1 MSDATKSRMYIKQDR
16 RDKVRRRQRQHQHTT
31 TTTSTHKWRRRQ
43 QQQQHNVDVN
53 TQWWRRHTST
63 ATTTHD
69 VNNNTTTMTST
80 HNEDDDNN
88 KKSNDNNNTTTRSF
102 VDRPTDQTPVATN
115 LCLFIEILDDAN
127 CCCRSNVSTL
137 SEQGRLS
144 ARLYLML
151 TSSYQHNETFYIFVL
166 RGRIVRQFPFTPLG
180 YEWVCST

>member
-1 MSDATKSRMYIKQDR
+1 MHIKQDR

-31 TTTSTHKWRRRQ
+31 TTTTTTQRRRQHTMMTTTYIDGDDNTRRRQ
-43 QQQQHNVDVN
+43 QQHNDDDVN
-53 TQWWRRHTST
+53 TQWRWRQQQKS
-63 ATTTHD
+63 
-69 VNNNTTTMTST
+69 NNN
-80 HNEDDDNN
+80 
-88 KKSNDNNNTTTRSF
+88 NNNTTTRSF
-102 VDRPTDQTPVATN
+102 VDRPTDRAPVATN
-115 LCLFIEILDDAN
+115 LCLFITILDGAN

-166 RGRIVRQFPFTPLG
+166 RSRIVRQFPFTPLG